1 MRKLSFTKRLWVQLF
16 LSLICLLAVAIYSVV
31 EMRTIRIDERKAMLA
46 QVTDTALSL
55 VKYYASEAEVGRIPA
70 VEAKTQALSAL
81 KALRF
86 GNNGYFAVADDNV
99 NILMHAFLPKL
110 EHTNATSTADSAGVH
125 MWADGVRIAQGV
137 GQGYISY
144 VWPKPGVSGL
154 VPKIAYVAGYKPWGW
169 TLLTGV
175 YIDDINEAALDTAM
189 KALVAIAILM
199 AILVWLA
206 TLVNRS
212 LKRSLGGDPEYAVEI
227 VRQIAQHDLSS
238 TVVTGKENDQSL
250 LHSMRTMQM
259 QLVAVVTSVKE
270 LAESISSGSSEI
282 AAGNINLSQRT
293 EEQAAALQETAASM
307 EQLHATVSQTD
318 ESAVRSQAAVQNT
331 MQAANAGK
339 SVIAEMVASMA
350 EIDQS
355 ANKIAGIADMIQG
368 IAFQTN
374 ILSLNAA
381 VEAARAGDQGRGF
394 SVVASEVRAL
404 AQRSSAASKEIAE
417 LVSDSKYGVEKG
429 SRYARE
435 AGEAM
440 SQIESAV
447 QAMTNSMVGILAAT
461 QEQSTGIGQINRAI
475 SEIDKVT
482 QQNAALVEEVA
493 AAASELEAK
502 ARGLQSSVSSFKLPS
517 D

>member
-1 MRKLSFTKRLWVQLF
+1 MSKLSFTKRLWIQLF
-16 LSLICLLAVAIYSVV
+16 LSLICLLAVALYSIV
-31 EMRTIRIDERKAMLA
+31 EMRAIRIDEREEMLA

-55 VKYYASEAEVGRIPA
+55 VKYYASESEAGRLPIDQ
-70 VEAKTQALSAL
+70 AKAQALSAL
-81 KALRF
+81 KALRY
-86 GNNGYFAVADDNV
+86 GNNGYFAIADENV

-110 EHTNATSTADSAGVH
+110 EHTNAADTADSAGVH

-137 GQGYISY
+137 GQGYVRY

-175 YIDDINEAALDTAM
+175 YIDDINEAALRTAIEAM
-189 KALVAIAILM
+189 VAVIILM
-199 AILVWLA
+199 VIMVWLA
-206 TLVNRS
+206 TLINRS
-212 LKRSLGGDPEYAVEI
+212 LKRSLGGDPEYAVKI

-238 TVVTGKENDQSL
+238 TVVTQHTNDQSL

-307 EQLHATVSQTD
+307 EQLHATVGQTD
-318 ESAVRSQAAVQNT
+318 ESAVRSQEAVQNT
-331 MQAANAGK
+331 LQAANAGRA
-339 SVIAEMVASMA
+339 VIAHMVESMT
-350 EIDQS
+350 EIDRS
-355 ANKIAGIADMIQG
+355 SNKIAGIADMIQG

-417 LVSDSKYGVEKG
+417 LISNSKSGVEKG
-429 SRYARE
+429 SRYAKE
-435 AGEAM
+435 AGDAM
-440 SQIESAV
+440 SQIESTV
-447 QAMTNSMVGILAAT
+447 QAMTNSMLGILAAT
-461 QEQSTGIGQINRAI
+461 REQSTGIGQINRAI

-482 QQNAALVEEVA
+482 QQNAALVEQVA
-493 AAASELEAK
+493 AAANALESK
-502 ARGLQSSVSSFKLPS
+502 ARGLQSSVSSFKLPI